1 MFAGYRLMSGALEC
15 RAQHESVA
23 CDSIF
28 AWSTNETFFSTMI
41 GQRVASGDASE
52 LAGEVEAD
60 VREVLLC
67 HLQDVAALR

>member
-28 AWSTNETFFSTMI
+28 AWSMNETFLTLI
-41 GQRVASGDASE
+41 RQRVASGDASE

-67 HLQDVAALR
+67 HLQDVTALC

>member
-28 AWSTNETFFSTMI
+28 DWSMNETFFRE
-41 GQRVASGDASE
+41 RVASRDASK

-67 HLQDVAALR
+67 HLQDVTALC

>member
-28 AWSTNETFFSTMI
+28 AWSMNETFFDNDWVV
-41 GQRVASGDASE
+41 GCER
-52 LAGEVEAD
+52 
-60 VREVLLC
+60 RC
-67 HLQDVAALR
+67 LRTHW